1 MASQARSGGLLLA
14 ALLLPPLAA
23 PLQVRAQSMP
33 PLPRQPV
40 ARPTVSVPDF
50 KNTVTQPAW
59 WWQGPVATDL
69 AAALANE
76 LAATGTLQVV
86 ERNKIGAVLSEQE
99 LAELGLVRQGPTA
112 ATRGNLTGARYIVL
126 GTVTSYDSNV
136 EEKSSGSNFGL
147 LGFGKNQQQ
156 LETKD
161 YVAIDVRV
169 VDSSTGEIV
178 GQRTVEGRAT
188 NVASAN
194 QQGVSLLPAAGAALL
209 LFPNM
214 GRTGQVLTGAA
225 GTLNFGNNS
234 SQAQRTPAAK
244 AIRAALIDAAGY
256 VSCVLA
262 PQGDCLARYQVQDQE
277 RRQRTQGVLQLE

>member
-1 MASQARSGGLLLA
+1 MASQGRSGGLLLA
-14 ALLLPPLAA
+14 ALLLLAPLAT
-23 PLQVRAQSMP
+23 PLQVRAQ
-33 PLPRQPV
+33 

-50 KNTVTQPAW
+50 KNTVTQPTW

-86 ERNKIGAVLSEQE
+86 ERNKLGAVLSEQE
-99 LAELGLVRQGPTA
+99 LTELGLVRRGPTA

-126 GTVTSYDSNV
+126 GTVTSYDTNV
-136 EEKSSGSNFGL
+136 AETSSGSSFGL
-147 LGFGKNQQQ
+147 LGFGKSQQQ

-161 YVAIDVRV
+161 YVAIDIRV

-178 GQRTVEGRAT
+178 GQRTVEGRAS

-225 GTLNFGNNS
+225 GTLNFGTTS

-262 PQGDCLARYQVQDQE
+262 PQGDCLARYQAQDQE